1 MVVAGADVDLVAA
14 VVVAAAE
21 AVVAVAMIDAAVTVA
36 NVTVKAVIVAL
47 AETEM
52 TTEVLPRMVDV
63 LQ

>member
-1 MVVAGADVDLVAA
+1 MVVADADVDLVAA

-21 AVVAVAMIDAAVTVA
+21 AVVAAAMIDAAVTVA

-47 AETEM
+47 AGTET
-52 TTEVLPRMVDV
+52 TTEVLPRMVVV